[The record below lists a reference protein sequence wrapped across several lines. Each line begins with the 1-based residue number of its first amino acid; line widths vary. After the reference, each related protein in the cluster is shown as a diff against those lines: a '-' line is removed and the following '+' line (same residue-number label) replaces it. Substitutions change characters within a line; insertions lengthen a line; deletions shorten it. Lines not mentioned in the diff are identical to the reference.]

1 MSYIHKALNKAQR
14 DKDTL
19 NQEYEGLLSAHGK
32 NKGILSL
39 KAALWISLIVIACV
53 GSLAYYLWFFPK
65 DQQPADVM
73 EVKTESPLPVPDHKR
88 PTTATDPDQ
97 TETKGRVN
105 PKVLYERARGFQK
118 RGRLKEAKRLYQDVL
133 KADPN
138 YLDALNNLGVIH
150 MHEKSYEAAESTF
163 KKAIDIMPGHVDSYY
178 NLACVC
184 AMRGEKEKGIIHLR
198 KAISL
203 NRAVI
208 DWARADADLQALRG
222 TPEFEML
229 IKPN

>member
-39 KAALWISLIVIACV
+39 KAAVWISLIVIACV
-53 GSLAYYLWFFPK
+53 GTLTYYLWFFPK

-73 EVKTESPLPVPDHKR
+73 EVKTEQPLPAPDSKMSE
-88 PTTATDPDQ
+88 TATVPKKAV
-97 TETKGRVN
+97 TKGRVN

-118 RGRLKEAKRLYQDVL
+118 RGRLKEAERLYQDVL

-150 MHEKSYEAAESTF
+150 MNEKNYEAAESAF
-163 KKAIDIMPGHVDSYY
+163 KKAIEIMPGHVDSYY

-184 AMRGEKEKGIIHLR
+184 AMRGEKEKGITHLK

>member
-14 DKDTL
+14 DKDTVS
-19 NQEYEGLLSAHGK
+19 QEYEGLLSAHGK

-39 KAALWISLIVIACV
+39 KAALWISLIVIVCV
-53 GSLAYYLWFFPK
+53 GSLAYYLWFYPK
-65 DQQPADVM
+65 VQRPAEVM
-73 EVKTESPLPVPDHKR
+73 EVKTEAPLPASDRKMSVRAIVPKK
-88 PTTATDPDQ
+88 A
-97 TETKGRVN
+97 ETKYRAN
-105 PKVLYERARGFQK
+105 PKLLYERARGLQK
-118 RGRLKEAKRLYQDVL
+118 RGRLKEAKQLYQDVL

-150 MHEKSYEAAESTF
+150 MHEKNYEAAEGTF

-178 NLACVC
+178 NLACIC
-184 AMRGEKEKGIIHLR
+184 AMRGEKEKGIAHLK

-222 TPEFEML
+222 TPEFELL